1 MLLLPLLLSCSM
13 EVFNIKTDLNNRP
26 GMVEIHRCFCGPS
39 AYRYLIVTQDSQEHL
54 RFNPVNLPE
63 DFKDE
68 NYNIEFSAALL
79 SDSSI
84 VYTNSPTDA
93 VVEDFRVR
101 NIKLTAVRK
110 CSSLRLNDTIDLVYG
125 KTYRNY
131 ERNISIKLDSV
142 TEDSRCPYQ
151 VECVWAGNAQVRFK
165 FTLNNTMIPFT
176 LNTLSSFK
184 TDTLISGYTIRL
196 LELKPYPIQL
206 IPIVQ
211 QDYIA
216 RIKITR

>member
-1 MLLLPLLLSCSM
+1 M
-13 EVFNIKTDLNNRP
+13 EVFNIKTDLNNRI
-26 GMVEIHRCFCGPS
+26 GVIEIHRCFCGPS
-39 AYRYLIVTQDSQEHL
+39 AFRYLIVTQDSKEPQ

-68 NYNIEFSAALL
+68 NYNIAFSAALL

-84 VYTNSPTDA
+84 IYTNTPTDA

-101 NIKLTAVRK
+101 NIKLTSIRK
-110 CSSLRLNDTIDLVYG
+110 FSSLRLNDTVDMAYG
-125 KTYRNY
+125 KTYSNF
-131 ERNISIKLDSV
+131 ERNISMRLDSV

-151 VECVWAGNAQVRFK
+151 VECVWAGNAQVKFN
-165 FTLNNTMIPFT
+165 FTLNNAMIPFS

-184 TDTLISGYTIRL
+184 TDTLISGYTIQL
-196 LELKPYPIQL
+196 LELKPYPMQL

-211 QDYIA
+211 KDYIA
-216 RIKITR
+216 RIKITL